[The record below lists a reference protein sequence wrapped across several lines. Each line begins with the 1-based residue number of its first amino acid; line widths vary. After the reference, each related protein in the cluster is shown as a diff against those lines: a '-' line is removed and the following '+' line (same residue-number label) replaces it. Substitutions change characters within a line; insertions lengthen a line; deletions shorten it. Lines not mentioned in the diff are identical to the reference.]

1 MFKSRKGITL
11 ISLVVTIIILL
22 ILSMIVI
29 GIVVNN
35 DGVIERA
42 KSSDSATKMVNLK
55 EQIEIWKMNT
65 RLANERGKEPET
77 IDNFLNR
84 LKSENLL
91 TDQDISKI
99 NEKINVGI
107 YVVEINGEILNFSLE
122 SVESVYKNIKVGDI
136 IYYDPTAG
144 VTDST
149 KLVYTS
155 PKGSSLASG
164 DTSNI
169 SGNGSN
175 AQKFQATSD
184 DCKWIVIKNEFGQLT
199 LISENVK
206 NPIEG
211 GAADGKFK
219 IQGQTG
225 YLYAEQELNNIC
237 SIYGYGKG
245 TSSGADYIYTPKI
258 GSPDVTG
265 DLQNANIIASAARS
279 ITIDDIEEI
288 TEIRTRNQKIDLTGS
303 FMGSSYW
310 SGDENEIDL
319 YYFFENFL
327 KNSSEIEYWPLTDI
341 QIPKLSRNRNN
352 N

>member
-122 SVESVYKNIKVGDI
+122 SVESVYKNIKVEI
-136 IYYDPTAG
+136 LYIM
-144 VTDST
+144 
-149 KLVYTS
+149 
-155 PKGSSLASG
+155 
-164 DTSNI
+164 
-169 SGNGSN
+169 
-175 AQKFQATSD
+175 
-184 DCKWIVIKNEFGQLT
+184 
-199 LISENVK
+199 
-206 NPIEG
+206 
-211 GAADGKFK
+211 
-219 IQGQTG
+219 IQR
-225 YLYAEQELNNIC
+225 QE
-237 SIYGYGKG
+237 
-245 TSSGADYIYTPKI
+245 
-258 GSPDVTG
+258 
-265 DLQNANIIASAARS
+265 
-279 ITIDDIEEI
+279 
-288 TEIRTRNQKIDLTGS
+288 
-303 FMGSSYW
+303 
-310 SGDENEIDL
+310 
-319 YYFFENFL
+319 
-327 KNSSEIEYWPLTDI
+327 
-341 QIPKLSRNRNN
+341 
-352 N
+352 